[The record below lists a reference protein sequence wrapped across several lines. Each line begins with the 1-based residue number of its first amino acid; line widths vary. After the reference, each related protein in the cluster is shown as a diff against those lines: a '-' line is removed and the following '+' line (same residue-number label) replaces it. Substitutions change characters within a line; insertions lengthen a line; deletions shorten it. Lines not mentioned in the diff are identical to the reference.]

1 MGLVLRHV
9 ERTKSGGFRYRRRVP
24 RDVGGIIAKRE
35 FKRKLGLTEAEALA
49 AWPRYHAQ
57 VEREID
63 NARKRLA
70 LADTLANG
78 NASEREAYAEALRRR
93 ADLISSGV
101 DMQGD
106 DPALIA
112 DSLLAGYPENAFG
125 PVGVPP
131 VDRHLVNLLRNGPD
145 RHKAPDPTLGDA
157 LKLYLKEHLREDDP
171 ETDSRVIGLAKRV
184 IASAIGAMR
193 RDPILT
199 TITREDARNVRDLSL
214 IHI

>member
-9 ERTKSGGFRYRRRVP
+9 ERTKSGGFQYRRRVP
-24 RDVGGIIAKRE
+24 RDVGGIITKRE

-131 VDRHLVNLLRNGPD
+131 VTATLSTFCATVQTGTKPLTRPLGMLLSC
-145 RHKAPDPTLGDA
+145 T
-157 LKLYLKEHLREDDP
+157 
-171 ETDSRVIGLAKRV
+171 
-184 IASAIGAMR
+184 
-193 RDPILT
+193 
-199 TITREDARNVRDLSL
+199 
-214 IHI
+214 